1 MKERTLFITEFDVDR
16 LRALLEGTRLWNTKD
31 REYLQHLEEELDRA
45 QVAAPKD
52 VPGDVI
58 TMNSRVRVK
67 DLDSGRD
74 LTLTIVFPSDADLEE
89 GKISIVAPIGTALLG
104 YRVGDTVEWRVP
116 AGVRRLRVEE
126 ILYQPEAAGHYH
138 L

>member
-1 MKERTLFITEFDVDR
+1 MNERTLFVTEFDIDR
-16 LRALLEGTRLWNTKD
+16 LRALLEGTRLWSTKD

-45 QVAAPKD
+45 QVVPSKD

-58 TMNSRVRVK
+58 TMNSRVTVK

-74 LTLTIVFPSDADLEE
+74 LTVTIVFPPDADLDQ
-89 GKISIVAPIGTALLG
+89 GKISILAPIGTALLG

-116 AGVRRLRVEE
+116 AGVRRLRVEQ

>member
-1 MKERTLFITEFDVDR
+1 MNERTLFITEFDMDR
-16 LRALLEGTRLWNTKD
+16 LRKLLEGTRFWSTRD
-31 REYLQHLEEELDRA
+31 REYLQHLEEELERA
-45 QVAAPKD
+45 QVVVPEA
-52 VPGDVI
+52 VPGDVV

-67 DLDSGRD
+67 DVDSGREM
-74 LTLTIVFPSDADLEE
+74 TLTIVFPSDADLEQ

-116 AGVRRLRVEE
+116 AGMRRLRIEE
-126 ILYQPEAAGHYH
+126 VSYQPEAAGHYH